1 MASASP
7 FPAKPLDGAGRVA
20 TACAHASRSSL
31 ATINDNEPGTYSV
44 RAPLADRHPQIGRRS
59 SSPVFRSAGALSSPL
74 SVPATRSAER
84 RNLAARARH
93 WLGQGIPV
101 QAKGLDQLASEF
113 VADLGHLSA
122 SPAVMSGLNTLNK
135 AGVAGN
141 EVPNFW

>member
-1 MASASP
+1 M
-7 FPAKPLDGAGRVA
+7 L
-20 TACAHASRSSL
+20 SL
-31 ATINDNEPGTYSV
+31 A
-44 RAPLADRHPQIGRRS
+44 APHDHQKWHIADQSAGAISYGRFKGLSNFQIGRRS
-59 SSPVFRSAGALSSPL
+59 SSLVFRSAGALSSPL
-74 SVPATRSAER
+74 SAPATLSAER

-122 SPAVMSGLNTLNK
+122 SPALMSGLNTLNK